1 MQQFMTTTSITSYAD
16 QINSQ
21 FHKSKSQYVD
31 IGQRLQDTLSNHPAR
46 QRMVSEAVKEFKRRN
61 PTVSKWTDL
70 RLCKGQTTTLDKIR
84 IDITL
89 QRLLILM
96 HALKILANFKQILVM
111 PIQVYEDPAAP
122 DCYVCWDGQHTSVVL
137 HMIAALALGEDL
149 SKCEI
154 PVVVYQSNLKSEMR
168 QCFIELNGDAK
179 RPLDEIDIFQQMIF
193 GVRTDGSTDPAW
205 QVAERKQQY
214 LENAK
219 MFATSDKFGD
229 TDRPG
234 ALTRMAEITNSDRY
248 EECLTEY
255 FCKYFYAV
263 CGSSR
268 PVQPK
273 ECWMLYEY
281 FQLCERQGIE
291 VTDEYIRGVAE
302 SLKYVADNGDDFDG
316 SKLYSHAVAVHNEW
330 WLRTGQSIDGTLR
343 GIQRPEYKVGLTMLI
358 PQIAKHFDGE
368 LPEYNPLFKVRLQ
381 DLI

>member
-1 MQQFMTTTSITSYAD
+1 MMKFKTTSVAQTTNYAD
-16 QINSQ
+16 KINKQ
-21 FHKSKSQYVD
+21 FSKSKSHYVD
-31 IGQRLQDTLSNHPAR
+31 IGQRLQDTIGMHPAR
-46 QRMVSEAVKEFKRRN
+46 QKMVAEAVKEFQRRN
-61 PTVSKWTDL
+61 PNIKKWSDL
-70 RLCKGQTTTLDKIR
+70 RLCKGQTATLDNIR

-89 QRLLILM
+89 QRLLMIM
-96 HALKILANFKQILVM
+96 HALKILSNFNQILVM
-111 PIQVYEDPAAP
+111 PIQVYEDPAQP
-122 DCYVCWDGQHTSVVL
+122 GKYVCWDGQHTSVVL
-137 HMIAALALGEDL
+137 YMIAALVLGEDL

-168 QCFIELNGDAK
+168 ECFIALNGDAK
-179 RPLDEIDIFQQMIF
+179 LPLDEIDKFQQKVF
-193 GVRTDGSTDPAW
+193 GVRTDGSKNPDW
-205 QVAERKQQY
+205 QLVERKQRY

-219 MFATSDKFGD
+219 MFATGDKFGD

-234 ALTRMAEITNSDRY
+234 ALTRMSEITNDLRY

-281 FQLCERQGIE
+281 FQLCVRQGIN
-291 VTDEYIRGVAE
+291 VTDAYIRGVAE
-302 SLKYVADNGDDFDG
+302 SLKHVGDDDFDALKF
-316 SKLYSHAVAVHNEW
+316 SSHATTVHNDW

-358 PQIAKHFDGE
+358 PQIAKNFSGE
-368 LPEYNPLFKVRLQ
+368 VPEYVPLFKVRPQ